1 VCYCLGITEVD
12 PSRMSMLFERFISRE
27 RNEPPDI
34 DVDFEHERREEVIQY
49 LYAKYGR
56 HRAALAATVISY
68 RPRSV
73 LRDLGKALGFGAEEV
88 EAIATAAGRWDHGID
103 TVRLREAGVP
113 GDVQKP
119 SDAGGIRR
127 FALLL
132 ELSQQLLGFP
142 RHLSQHVGG
151 FVIARDCLEELVP
164 VENASMADR
173 TVIQWDKDDLDALGL
188 LKVDVLALGM
198 LSAIRRTLDLVSQWR
213 TARGGVPLTLG
224 TIPPED
230 PAVYDMVC
238 RADTV
243 GVFQIESRAQQAML
257 PRLRPRNFYDLVIEV
272 AIVRPG
278 PIQGDMVHPYL
289 RRRRGE
295 EPVDYPSEAVKAV
308 LQRTLGVPIFQEQVM
323 QVAIVAAG
331 FTPGEADQ
339 LRRAMAAW
347 KRHGGLGHF
356 EQRLLDG
363 MRARGYDE
371 AFAARIFGQ
380 IQGFGEYGFPESHA
394 ASFALLVYVSAWL
407 KCHEPAAFTAALLNS
422 QPMGFYSPSQ
432 LVRDAREHGV
442 EVRPVDVCVSDWDCS
457 LEPAG
462 APPPTGAARCP
473 TAGRIEG
480 RSALRLGLRLVR
492 GLTAAGAAR
501 VVAARAARDAATA
514 GAHTPFADLQDL
526 AEAAALGRGDLEA
539 LAAAGACA
547 ALAGNRHQAFWQVAG
562 TEVALPLAPPAT
574 DRSLPLL
581 SQPTEGEGVIA
592 DYRSL
597 GLTLG
602 RHPLALLRAH
612 WPPGRAGM
620 PPMVTAGTL
629 AGLPDGARV
638 RVAGLVVT
646 RQKPATA
653 SGVTFVT
660 LEDDTGNINLI
671 VWKRVGEAQ
680 RAALL
685 RSRLL
690 EVGGRLQREGEVTHV
705 IAERLTDRS
714 RLLGAL
720 RVQSRDFR

>member
-1 VCYCLGITEVD
+1 
-12 PSRMSMLFERFISRE
+12 MF
-27 RNEPPDI
+27 
-34 DVDFEHERREEVIQY
+34 
-49 LYAKYGR
+49 GR

-73 LRDLGKALGFGAEEV
+73 LRDLGKALGFGADEV

-113 GDVQKP
+113 GDAQKP

-356 EQRLLDG
+356 EQRLLEG